1 VKRADNRWIRLL
13 LVASLLLNL
22 TAVAL
27 GIHFIVK
34 RGGLKYLLA
43 KAAPSRTES
52 ANSTGTYRERVELL
66 KELSVPAEAVVMLGD
81 SLTQRGEWGEWFPGC
96 RVVNR
101 GINGDTVSSAEAR
114 VADYLTARPRKLFVM
129 LGTNDLSL
137 GDSVDTIV
145 ENYERLL
152 KKIRDTSP
160 STLIYVQ
167 AVFPRAGIS
176 PSTVASLNE
185 RLDRMAGE
193 AGATFVD
200 TSTLFQA
207 NDGHS
212 GGAFFLLDGVHL
224 SPEGYRLWQIILD
237 PIVRN

>member
-1 VKRADNRWIRLL
+1 VIRADNRWIRPL

-43 KAAPSRTES
+43 ITEPSRTEP
-52 ANSTGTYRERVELL
+52 AIRTGAYRERVELL
-66 KELSVPAEAVVMLGD
+66 KGLPIPAEAVIMLGD
-81 SLTQRGEWGEWFPGC
+81 SLTQWGEWGEWFPGC

-101 GINGDTVSSAEAR
+101 GINGDTVPGAEAR
-114 VADYLTARPRKLFVM
+114 VADYLATRPRKLFIM

-137 GDSVDTIV
+137 GDSIGTIE
-145 ENYERLL
+145 ENYVRLL

-167 AVFPRAGIS
+167 ALFPRAEIS
-176 PSTVASLNE
+176 LSTIVSLNE
-185 RLDRMAGE
+185 RLTSMAGE
-193 AGATFVD
+193 TGATFVD
-200 TSTLFQA
+200 TFTPFRT
-207 NDGHS
+207 DGGHS
-212 GGAFFLLDGVHL
+212 GAAFFIQDGVHL
-224 SPEGYRLWQIILD
+224 SPEGYRLWRIILD